1 MKNIKTTFWLFL
13 IITSILWLTTYP
25 YLPSPFNYFALRDI
39 ANQYSGIIAM
49 GSMSLCMLLAT
60 RPSWLEKPLN
70 GLDKLYRLHKW
81 LGITALI
88 ATLTHY
94 WFTKGKKWLVGLG
107 LVTRPEKKRLPI
119 DPNAPFSLEHWF
131 NGFRGIAED
140 FGEWAFYLAL
150 VLMAISLVK
159 RIPYHW
165 FKKTHKLLAVSYL
178 ALVFHSVILIKFA
191 YWSQPIGWLMA
202 ILLLA
207 GSYSAF
213 IILFRGIDSQKR
225 YMGKITKFEA
235 LTDMRSY
242 AVTIS
247 VPKWQGHKAGQFAFI
262 QADNESHPF
271 TIASSWNKDQP
282 DLHFVIK
289 QLGDYTNTLST
300 HFYVGQEVAIIG
312 PYGTFTFNQTNKAQ
326 VWIGTGIGITPF
338 IAKLE
343 ERITTQ
349 ETSKVDLYYCYSEA
363 NEDFIEMLQTKAQ
376 QAQVQLHLWYSKTQG
391 HLTAAQIAEKSTGL
405 ANSSIWFCGNTTF
418 AEQLKIALTP
428 FGVTSKHFHQ
438 ELFEMR

>member
-1 MKNIKTTFWLFL
+1 M
-13 IITSILWLTTYP
+13 
-25 YLPSPFNYFALRDI
+25 
-39 ANQYSGIIAM
+39 
-49 GSMSLCMLLAT
+49 
-60 RPSWLEKPLN
+60 
-70 GLDKLYRLHKW
+70 
-81 LGITALI
+81 
-88 ATLTHY
+88 
-94 WFTKGKKWLVGLG
+94 
-107 LVTRPEKKRLPI
+107 
-119 DPNAPFSLEHWF
+119 
-131 NGFRGIAED
+131 
-140 FGEWAFYLAL
+140 
-150 VLMAISLVK
+150 
-159 RIPYHW
+159 
-165 FKKTHKLLAVSYL
+165 
-178 ALVFHSVILIKFA
+178 
-191 YWSQPIGWLMA
+191 
-202 ILLLA
+202 
-207 GSYSAF
+207 
-213 IILFRGIDSQKR
+213 
-225 YMGKITKFEA
+225 
-235 LTDMRSY
+235 
-242 AVTIS
+242 
-247 VPKWQGHKAGQFAFI
+247 
-262 QADNESHPF
+262 
-271 TIASSWNKDQP
+271 
-282 DLHFVIK
+282 IK